1 MRSAADADPNI
12 GLSLST
18 PLLYSEELD
27 AQEIDNTVDDSHRN
41 GIPAALRDYRDRNGW
56 WIEFGYETNRR
67 QVRRC
72 VISLKT
78 ILEHYGR
85 FSDFSPRILGGLE
98 GAHGQRQPKGEVERP
113 SCSPISG

>member
-1 MRSAADADPNI
+1 MDKSSSRAV
-12 GLSLST
+12 G
-18 PLLYSEELD
+18 
-27 AQEIDNTVDDSHRN
+27 
-41 GIPAALRDYRDRNGW
+41 NGW

-85 FSDFSPRILGGLE
+85 FSDFV
-98 GAHGQRQPKGEVERP
+98 GQNSAAAFWSSRAAPTQR
-113 SCSPISG
+113 